1 MKITQ
6 IANLTNTIASEMLGD
21 SAIATEN
28 LTNVVDIGQNI
39 MLQANWYDNFTR
51 KLMDHVA
58 RCVVTNREWTRS
70 PILERL
76 YKESYEFGALLERI
90 TVALPD
96 AEDNPA
102 WDLQD
107 QGNYNSEIFY
117 KPTVT
122 MNVFNI
128 KDTFQ
133 IPISIVEDQVKSAF
147 SSREQYIAFV
157 SGIYLSVNNSI
168 KIRLE
173 QLAKRA
179 VNNMIYVTFDNAVSN
194 GDISTDGSDEGKV
207 RYINVLKK
215 YNTLFNKTLKSTDAI
230 HDPEFLRYFSFLLYL
245 TSDRMREVSKVFNI
259 AGEVRF
265 TEKEDQNI
273 FVLSEIGKALDV
285 YLYSD
290 TYHDEYV
297 KFPGY
302 TTVTAW
308 QGITDG
314 TGVYDFASD
323 SLIDCKNTE
332 SAGQTTAPMKGVIAV
347 IFDRDAVAV
356 TQERQK
362 VTSAYS
368 ARGDFNTYYYKNE
381 FGLIND
387 LSMNCVVFA
396 LIDEE

>member
-6 IANLTNTIASEMLGD
+6 IATLTNAIAKEMLGD
-21 SAIATEN
+21 QAIAMEN
-28 LTNVVDIGQNI
+28 LENVVDIGQNI
-39 MLQANWYDNFTR
+39 MLQANWYDKFTGS
-51 KLMDHVA
+51 LMDHVA
-58 RCVVTNREWTRS
+58 RCVVTNREWNKS

-76 YKESYEFGALLERI
+76 YKEPYEYGALLERI
-90 TVALPD
+90 TVSLPD

-117 KPTVT
+117 KPTVS

-179 VNNMIYVTFDNAVSN
+179 VNNMIYMTYDDAVGS
-194 GDISTDGSDEGKV
+194 GELDPSGSDEGNV
-207 RYINVLKK
+207 RYVNVLKK
-215 YNTLFNKTLKSTDAI
+215 YNTLFNTSLTSTDAI
-230 HDPEFLRYFSFLLYL
+230 HDPDFLRYFSFLLYL
-245 TSDRMREVSKVFNI
+245 TSDRLREIAKVFNI

-285 YLYSD
+285 YLYAD

-297 KFPGY
+297 KLPGY

-314 TGVYDFASD
+314 NGTYDFASD
-323 SLIDCKNTE
+323 SLIKVKND
-332 SAGQTTAPMKGVIAV
+332 SSQHQTVGTMNGVVAV

-396 LIDEE
+396 LIDE